1 MSKPMSEAI
10 AKQMNQQPSRPRPRP
25 VDPADIP
32 STSQARP
39 SPKENQPPMA
49 MPTTNNY
56 KGQGGQQ
63 QALVEKGSTLLLC

>member
-1 MSKPMSEAI
+1 MMTNMSMSEAI

-49 MPTTNNY
+49 MPTTIEL
-56 KGQGGQQ
+56 KSGQQ